1 MSRTSRSAFR
11 RCSKV
16 TSRNSWLGALHQV
29 VHARRRS
36 PRARSFD
43 FQPRRHVNGTSVP
56 VELCRSPR
64 ALRPTRSRTDEDASD
79 RLLQPTFQRRAL
91 SLSTVAGSLAQQAVR
106 GRLALRFND
115 ARPASGQL
123 ISAPR
128 RAFSTRT
135 HARRLAFWRPVAVWI
150 RCSHASGARA
160 RIQPTKVA
168 SPAAPLRA
176 TAFPTQD
183 TFHRQAAL
191 ASRVDP
197 TVGNTVVRAPA
208 PIRPWRDDR
217 SGLGLVVRPQP
228 RPRTT
233 PETRRLLPT
242 SATM

>member
-1 MSRTSRSAFR
+1 MAPRFRSSYSVRLGPCDR
-11 RCSKV
+11 R
-16 TSRNSWLGALHQV
+16 
-29 VHARRRS
+29 
-36 PRARSFD
+36 D
-43 FQPRRHVNGTSVP
+43 
-56 VELCRSPR
+56 
-64 ALRPTRSRTDEDASD
+64 RTDEDASD

-91 SLSTVAGSLAQQAVR
+91 SHRNVAGTLAQQAVR
-106 GRLALRFND
+106 DRLAPRFND
-115 ARPASGQL
+115 ARPASGQPS
-123 ISAPR
+123 SARR

-135 HARRLAFWRPVAVWI
+135 PARRLAFWCPVAVWV
-150 RCSHASGARA
+150 RCSRASGARA

-176 TAFPTQD
+176 TAFPTED

-197 TVGNTVVRAPA
+197 TVGNTVVRTPA

-242 SATM
+242 SATI

>member
-1 MSRTSRSAFR
+1 MPFASGLATDEIA
-11 RCSKV
+11 
-16 TSRNSWLGALHQV
+16 NG
-29 VHARRRS
+29 RRRVRS
-36 PRARSFD
+36 TSATHISKTSTLALYRCRLACTASCARPAGS
-43 FQPRRHVNGTSVP
+43 
-56 VELCRSPR
+56 
-64 ALRPTRSRTDEDASD
+64 A
-79 RLLQPTFQRRAL
+79 FQRRSACFWPADL
-91 SLSTVAGSLAQQAVR
+91 GAAAGIL
-106 GRLALRFND
+106 D
-115 ARPASGQL
+115 PHARSKAGL
-123 ISAPR
+123 LVPR
-128 RAFSTRT
+128 R
-135 HARRLAFWRPVAVWI
+135 RLGT
-150 RCSHASGARA
+150 CSHASGTRA